1 METATDNNNKAT
13 MRRKKNR
20 DINAPSGEIRT
31 FPLGQ
36 FAKFKNTCEKG
47 GKGWKIWTISYSYY
61 VGVMSFTLS
70 FAQGFNH
77 FNAYKNYCTNKF
89 DNGVVLIMFWNKFI
103 IVS

>member
-47 GKGWKIWTISYSYY
+47 GKG
-61 VGVMSFTLS
+61 
-70 FAQGFNH
+70 
-77 FNAYKNYCTNKF
+77 
-89 DNGVVLIMFWNKFI
+89 
-103 IVS
+103 

>member
-13 MRRKKNR
+13 MRIKKNR

-47 GKGWKIWTISYSYY
+47 GKGWKYER
-61 VGVMSFTLS
+61 
-70 FAQGFNH
+70 
-77 FNAYKNYCTNKF
+77 
-89 DNGVVLIMFWNKFI
+89 
-103 IVS
+103 IVTVIT